1 MGNSIVMIIIVLFDG
16 ENILFDASLVMYINR
31 TSIPPTMIMNRI
43 YMRIRM
49 FCMLSL

>member
-1 MGNSIVMIIIVLFDG
+1 MGNSIVMIIIV
-16 ENILFDASLVMYINR
+16 LFDASLVMYINR